1 MVCLQEILER
11 IIRLDMLKY
20 KAKYLVENEDIC
32 YITIDKVEEVI
43 KDTRLEVVEK
53 SVKSKF

>member
-1 MVCLQEILER
+1 
-11 IIRLDMLKY
+11 MLKY

>member
-1 MVCLQEILER
+1 
-11 IIRLDMLKY
+11 MLKY

-43 KDTRLEVVEK
+43 KDTSCLLYTSDAADDVITV
-53 SVKSKF
+53 